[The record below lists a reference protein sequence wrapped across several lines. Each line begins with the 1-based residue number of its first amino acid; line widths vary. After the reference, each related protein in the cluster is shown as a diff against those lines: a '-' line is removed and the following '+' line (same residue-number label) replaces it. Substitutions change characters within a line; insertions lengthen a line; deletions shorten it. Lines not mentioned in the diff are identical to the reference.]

1 MSNKEVFFTLLR
13 AGLWENEV
21 RLLPCNNIDFSQVLR
36 LAEEQAVVGL
46 VTVGL
51 EYVQNVAEPQTVK
64 LLFVGESMQIE
75 QTNLAMN
82 KFIAE
87 VNAKMR
93 NAGIFPLLVKGQGIA
108 QCYERPLWR
117 ASGDIDLLFDAK
129 NYNKAIK
136 LLKPLASNCKQ
147 EGRYSKH
154 LGLSVG
160 QWYVELHGTMRSGL
174 SSRVD
179 KEIDVVLED
188 IFKNNKVRIWQN
200 EETEVNLPAVDNDVF
215 LIFTHFIKH
224 FYKERL
230 TLRQLCDW
238 CRLLW
243 TYRDEIDAELLA
255 KRLLKVCLM
264 SEWRAFAA
272 LAVDYLGMPVEA
284 MPLYENTKRWHKK
297 GEKILHFVLNADNLN
312 KFQRTSIIA
321 SFFPRNTIKFIPSI
335 IFNVNGLK
343 LKERL
348 LSA

>member
-1 MSNKEVFFTLLR
+1 MNSQDAFFALLR
-13 AGLWENEV
+13 AGLWEKEV
-21 RLLPCNNIDFSQVLR
+21 QLLPYNDIDYSQIIHI
-36 LAEEQAVVGL
+36 AEEQAVVGL
-46 VTVGL
+46 VTAGL
-51 EYVQNVAEPQTVK
+51 EHVSDVNVPQTVI
-64 LLFVGESMQIE
+64 LLFVGKSMQIE

-82 KFIAE
+82 QFIVE
-87 VNAKMR
+87 LVAKM
-93 NAGIFPLLVKGQGIA
+93 NDEGICSILVKGQGLA

-230 TLRQLCDW
+230 ILRQLCDW

-255 KRLLKVCLM
+255 KRLLKACLM

-321 SFFPRNTIKFIPSI
+321 RFFPRNTIKFIPSI